1 MILKHQKC
9 FASYFF
15 STKQIL
21 IFALFAGIIG
31 KKDIVFAVDG
41 SRRVDETMFGK
52 MKKLIKASLKSYN
65 ISAPET
71 IVALVQFGGDTEI
84 KLTLNQGTNL
94 GTVEKSVNELA
105 RVGGPRRMN
114 KALRVI
120 RKDIFDSLKRND
132 AQRVVVL
139 FTTGKN
145 SGDGTGELPSVA
157 RDLRS
162 RGVEVIV
169 VVVGK
174 ENDLKEIESITG
186 KKGNAI
192 SVGDVN
198 KLPEAI
204 GVLEAKVREIG
215 GGLMLIFPVIV
226 NALHQKMV
234 NNKGVR

>member
-1 MILKHQKC
+1 MFCQL
-9 FASYFF
+9 FF

-21 IFALFAGIIG
+21 IFALFAGITG

-52 MKKLIKASLKSYN
+52 MKKLIKALLKSYN
-65 ISAPET
+65 ISAPQT
-71 IVALVQFGGDTEI
+71 NVALVQFGGDTEI
-84 KLTLNQGTNL
+84 KLSLNQGTNL

-120 RKDIFDSLKRND
+120 RRDIFDSLKRND

-145 SGDGTGELPSVA
+145 SGDGTGELPSGS

-162 RGVEVIV
+162 QGVEVIV
-169 VVVGK
+169 VVIGK
-174 ENDLKEIESITG
+174 EIDLKEIESITG
-186 KKGNAI
+186 KKGNSI

-215 GGLMLIFPVIV
+215 GGLPFSFSIYA
-226 NALHQKMV
+226 NCSCHC
-234 NNKGVR
+234 